1 MKNLDKLG
9 GVPEV
14 VRVSSKGQF
23 VIPQE
28 IRELR
33 HINVGSVFSVI
44 SPTKDM
50 VILKRIKNPLLAED
64 LETLKDVEEAW
75 KEIEKGEYT
84 ESSVEEF
91 LEELKE
97 W

>member
-1 MKNLDKLG
+1 MKAMEKFG
-9 GVPEV
+9 GIPEV
-14 VRVSSKGQF
+14 VKVSSKGQF

-33 HINVGSVFSVI
+33 NIKAGSVFSVM
-44 SPTKDM
+44 SPSKDT
-50 VILKRIKNPLLAED
+50 VVLKRIKNPVTAED
-64 LETLKDVEEAW
+64 LEMLKDVEEAW
-75 KEIEKGEYT
+75 KEIERGEYT
-84 ESSVEEF
+84 ESTVEEF

>member
-1 MKNLDKLG
+1 MKAVDKLG

-14 VRVSSKGQF
+14 VRVSSKGQL

-33 HINVGSVFSVI
+33 NIKAGSIFSVI
-44 SPTKDM
+44 SPSRDM
-50 VILKRIKNPLLAED
+50 VVLKRIKNPIVAED
-64 LETLKDVEEAW
+64 LEMLKDVEEAW
-75 KEIEKGEYT
+75 KEIERGEYT
-84 ESSVEEF
+84 ESSVEDF
-91 LEELKE
+91 LKELKE